1 MMRDVSREDH
11 VARFQTAMGQ
21 AVGKE
26 LRVGMGGLVALRTE
40 LIKEEA
46 NELIDELNA
55 AYVTISRGKAVSRE
69 DVAAILKEMADLQYV
84 LSGLAVTFDLPLQPA
99 FKRVHDSNM
108 SKLNDQ
114 GKPDYR
120 ADGKVMKGPNYHK
133 PDLLD
138 LVS

>member
-1 MMRDVSREDH
+1 MRDVSREDH